1 MSNINVT
8 GQQAYFNEDAKFFK
22 DVYIYGTLYYE
33 FETKN
38 VTEVFQNIEV
48 KGNAEFLSDV
58 YINGNLNVGI
68 LTVRK
73 RLDVGIGGTVL
84 RAIAD
89 LDGLPFLT
97 GKVGIANTQ
106 PSQELDVIG
115 NTIVSGQVGIGS
127 AIPQQR
133 LDIAGS
139 VKIDENI
146 YDSVNVPG
154 RNGYQLSRDI
164 NGIRWI
170 PLIVDGA
177 SPGVGFGTIVGLS
190 TYSEGIFILDEGV
203 PLYPE

>member
-22 DVYIYGTLYYE
+22 DVYIYGTLYYD

-89 LDGLPFLT
+89 LEGLPFLT
-97 GKVGIANTQ
+97 GKVGIGSTSPKQ
-106 PSQELDVIG
+106 SLDVIG

-164 NGIRWI
+164 GGIRWI

-177 SPGVGFGTIVGLS
+177 SPGVGFGTVVGLS